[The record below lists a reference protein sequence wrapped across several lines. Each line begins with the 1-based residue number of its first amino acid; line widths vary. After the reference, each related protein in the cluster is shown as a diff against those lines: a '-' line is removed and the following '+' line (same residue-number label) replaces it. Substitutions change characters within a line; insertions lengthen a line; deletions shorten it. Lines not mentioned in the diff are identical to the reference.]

1 MDDAQEP
8 TGGLTAAVFNHWAPS
23 NLTFNFSSQLTV
35 TNRHPYEGF
44 ATQLSKDVCW
54 LTGDRCH

>member
-23 NLTFNFSSQLTV
+23 NLKCNFSSQLTV
-35 TNRHPYEGF
+35 KNRHPYEGF
-44 ATQLSKDVCW
+44 AT
-54 LTGDRCH
+54 